1 MTAIRKSIHVARPV
15 DVAFKVFA
23 EEMSGWWP
31 LHDGFAYAGDKA
43 KDIIVEGREGGRFY
57 ERATDGEEFDI
68 GTVVVWDPPSRM
80 VITWSQD
87 DWAAPTEVE
96 VAFAPDR
103 DGTRVDLE
111 HRGWDRVGARGAEGQ
126 TGWDDGWDFVL
137 SKYADAMGRA

>member
-1 MTAIRKSIHVARPV
+1 MAIRKSIHVARPV

-43 KDIIVEGREGGRFY
+43 KDIIVEGREGGRFF

-68 GTVVVWDPPSRM
+68 GTVVVWDPPSRL

-87 DWAAPTEVE
+87 DWDSSTEVE
-96 VAFAPDR
+96 VAFAPDG

-126 TGWDDGWDFVL
+126 AGWADGWDVVL
-137 SKYADAMGRA
+137 SRYADTMRRV